1 MQDNIKKIYSPMT
14 ESAFYILL
22 CLKKPNHGYGIVQ
35 QTKELTEGEI
45 IISPGTMYGTLSK
58 MEKDGLIQFVKEQ
71 ETRKIYVIT
80 ELGEKVLEKE
90 INRIIRLYANVRE
103 VIRNERD

>member
-90 INRIIRLYANVRE
+90 TNRIIRLYANVRE

>member
-35 QTKELTEGEI
+35 QTRELTEGEI

-90 INRIIRLYANVRE
+90 MNRIIRLYANVRE

>member
-71 ETRKIYVIT
+71 ETRKIYIIT

-90 INRIIRLYANVRE
+90 MNRIIRLYANVRE
-103 VIRNERD
+103 VIRNEQD

>member
-80 ELGEKVLEKE
+80 ELGEKILEKE
-90 INRIIRLYANVRE
+90 MNRIIRLYANVRE

>member
-71 ETRKIYVIT
+71 ETRKIYIIT

-90 INRIIRLYANVRE
+90 MNRIIRLYANVRE

>member
-22 CLKKPNHGYGIVQ
+22 CLKKPNHGYCIVQ
-35 QTKELTEGEI
+35 RVKELTSGEV

-71 ETRKIYVIT
+71 ETRKIYIIT

-90 INRIIRLYANVRE
+90 MNRIIRLYANVRE

>member
-90 INRIIRLYANVRE
+90 MNRIIRLYANVRE